1 MRQKKLILKRWTHIT
16 LKYPPPFPKVL
27 SEFIRGKNRNASQYS
42 LGGMKMKI
50 LSASSKLVVGSAL
63 EGGFVYLKKGILTP
77 NKVIRRGKL

>member
-1 MRQKKLILKRWTHIT
+1 M
-16 LKYPPPFPKVL
+16 KV
-27 SEFIRGKNRNASQYS
+27 
-42 LGGMKMKI
+42 